1 MLLTSILAT
10 IDPTA
15 RVSAILDARFQP
27 TNQCLS
33 LWHTERVKPSIL
45 GRLRAEWSLYRLAQ
59 PEGVVLCFGNLPP
72 LLKLSSRVVVFVHN
86 RYLLERRGLSGF
98 APRVRVRIW
107 LEQLWFRWGI
117 RWTDEVVVQTPSMAK
132 LAEMNFGLRAR
143 ILPFVADPESYQ
155 RKRNV
160 DVEGTSKHGGFIY
173 VATAEPHKGHKT
185 LIEAWC
191 LLAQENVRPILRLT
205 VDSQNAPELVSW
217 IETKKTTY
225 QLNIEI
231 TGNITRDKLKELYRK
246 SSALVYPSAFESF
259 GLPLIEA
266 RQAGIAIL
274 AGELDYVRDLVDP
287 DETFDPA
294 SSVSIARAVKR
305 FLRVDEANL
314 NILDAKTY
322 LVKVMAGNAI
332 E

>member
-1 MLLTSILAT
+1 MPQS
-10 IDPTA
+10 
-15 RVSAILDARFQP
+15 
-27 TNQCLS
+27 
-33 LWHTERVKPSIL
+33 
-45 GRLRAEWSLYRLAQ
+45 
-59 PEGVVLCFGNLPP
+59 
-72 LLKLSSRVVVFVHN
+72 
-86 RYLLERRGLSGF
+86 
-98 APRVRVRIW
+98 
-107 LEQLWFRWGI
+107 
-117 RWTDEVVVQTPSMAK
+117 
-132 LAEMNFGLRAR
+132 
-143 ILPFVADPESYQ
+143 
-155 RKRNV
+155 
-160 DVEGTSKHGGFIY
+160 
-173 VATAEPHKGHKT
+173 
-185 LIEAWC
+185 
-191 LLAQENVRPILRLT
+191 LLAGSRQ
-205 VDSQNAPELVSW
+205 
-217 IETKKTTY
+217 KKTTY

-231 TGNITRDKLKELYRK
+231 TGNITRDKLNELYRK

-322 LVKVMAGNAI
+322 LVKVMTGNAI